1 MNKEAVSFLTEN
13 APQRQEAGGMMM
25 RRERQ
30 NMRGEDIWHNR
41 LVRLCLILAGVW
53 FFFRYL
59 FGLTAPFI
67 LAFLLI
73 TLCYPLLE
81 RVQKRI
87 PVKKKY
93 LAFLMILPLL
103 FLIAGIL
110 WLIMLC
116 GGRQLEGLPAFCTQL
131 GERLQ
136 SFFHQCCCGLD
147 GRFGWDGHRI
157 ESFVAGRVTVMMQNV
172 QTEIMPRLLSSS
184 YSCCKGLFAAVGFL
198 AVTCVA
204 AVLLETEYADMLA
217 RLQESE
223 DLRSVWAVIEGIL
236 SYLTTFLRA
245 QGILMLIIS
254 ALCCAA
260 LSLAGVY
267 GGVFFGILAGILDVL
282 PFIGTGIVLVP
293 LSVWQLLNGH
303 YVRMAVCLILYV
315 VCIVTRELLEP
326 KLIGRRIGIAPVY
339 MLLALYAGV
348 RLFGV
353 GGIIKGPLA
362 LITVIQIFKIMKKEQ
377 GNLTKEKP

>member
-1 MNKEAVSFLTEN
+1 
-13 APQRQEAGGMMM
+13 
-25 RRERQ
+25 
-30 NMRGEDIWHNR
+30 MRGEDILHNR
-41 LVRLCLILAGVW
+41 LMRICLILAGVW

-81 RVQKRI
+81 RVQRRI

-93 LAFLMILPLL
+93 LAFVMVLPIL
-103 FLIAGIL
+103 FLMAGIL

-116 GGRQLEGLPAFCTQL
+116 GGRQLGGLPDFCTQL
-131 GERLQ
+131 GACLQ
-136 SFFHQCCCGLD
+136 NFFHRCCGGLD
-147 GRFGWDGHRI
+147 GRFGWDGERI
-157 ESFVAGRVTVMMQNV
+157 ESFVAERVTVMMQNLQEEV
-172 QTEIMPRLLSSS
+172 MPRLLASS

-204 AVLLETEYADMLA
+204 AVLLETEYADMVAYLRGTA
-217 RLQESE
+217 E
-223 DLRSVWAVIEGIL
+223 LRSVWAVIEGIL
-236 SYLTTFLRA
+236 SYLITFLRA

-254 ALCCAA
+254 ALCGVA
-260 LSLAGVY
+260 LSLAGVC
-267 GGVFFGILAGILDVL
+267 GGAFFGILAGFLDVL
-282 PFIGTGIVLVP
+282 PFVGTGIVLVP

-303 YVRMAVCLILYV
+303 YVRMAVCLLLYV
-315 VCIVTRELLEP
+315 TCIVARELLEP

-348 RLFGV
+348 KLFGV
-353 GGIIKGPLA
+353 GGIVKGPLA
-362 LITVIQIFKIMKKEQ
+362 LITVVQILKIMEEGQ